1 MEEAEEVDVPEYYV
15 EEDEEEEEEGEE
27 GCKELYEFQPL
38 PTLLEDEENVSL
50 ADILSLRDNSLAEQD
65 IWAICL
71 ECCYSMKDI
80 SHAAIFQTLCI
91 TPDTLAF
98 NTSGNV
104 CFMEQLSDDP
114 EGAFVP
120 PEFDLTGNTLEA
132 HIYSLGATL
141 KAAIE
146 FVVDPDSEITFCQ
159 DLNSLL
165 DSMQQEN
172 PADRPDIESII
183 SLCEEKIN
191 DSSSSICRSL
201 SSIGRR
207 VLSIESVSAFQDG
220 WESLW
225 KGIHKD
231 NYVKAP
237 ITEKCPSHILSM
249 ADNSSIC
256 HAIFTSA
263 NEEEHQNGWRET
275 DFKIEKPCFS
285 PNSFGHYLK
294 KNKRAKSPS
303 SEKFENFEREKVE
316 DEMAKLYLKKHRR
329 NKHSSVVNLVDKHSL
344 SPSPP
349 GVGMVSLKSWPSF
362 PSCLSPNENSGDQD
376 NSEDGQT
383 SQPTN
388 PTHFANLNLH
398 TSHHTDC
405 LSPLGQSKCHSQVS
419 YENLVMALEQENQ
432 QYLCSERNKIIKK
445 YATSEDSVSDS
456 AVINTPPQYN
466 KDHKTF
472 TSAPVYHEDVLS
484 ASRNVNSPE
493 LDADISG
500 GNESAALNEDQRWVS
515 LKEFL
520 TNYRK
525 PLQEDELWAL
535 CHECLYTLQTYV
547 DYPAIL
553 CLESVLIDQNG
564 EVLIVTPQN
573 GEPYDAFCVPPE
585 YGPDGD
591 EVGTEKTC
599 VYGIAAIIWSAAKFN
614 FPTNHKLAL
623 PKKLKRLFLQMAKRD
638 ADERPSLAEVLQ
650 ICRKYLQQKN
660 LDSRKI
666 WEHLISFADQ
676 SMHNC
681 LYHEETGP
689 HDSESSTGFVP
700 VTTNKKL
707 MAVKGPVPLNSVH
720 ANLPAAFTSP
730 ATYFKPIVI
739 LQNSDINSNEITN
752 PLPCTKPCVTT
763 EDAGSIEVTDIENHA
778 DEETRSQSCK
788 SHNGSFRTQVSIKPD
803 SRLSDG
809 SSDRKEKV
817 PSAAS
822 SVSSDSSTLT
832 SSPIVNNY
840 LLKQDP
846 KTGNLTLVRVQ
857 LSIPEHIPNLS
868 LEAEPV
874 SQSIKACTVLSPS
887 TITQS
892 DSVSNVCENGIPL
905 PAPSLDKCRDLQC
918 KPNAVLDGL
927 PVSNG
932 SLAVSP
938 DITQTAQDNHSTNT
952 LPETVVNG
960 DSQTRRN
967 ACSPLQKVVN
977 LLHDEFA
984 FDGYLENGVEDIA
997 MGEYIFALKGLQ
1009 HTTFCSAICEKFCD
1023 LYWDDHLLENLY
1035 KIINGKFPQPIRKVG
1050 TDLSLHQSPAQ
1061 LLKKIQRKSRKYRK
1075 EGKQSANEQ
1084 TQINECEDSLATT
1097 ELERT
1102 STSCQPPSA
1111 DDADPADN
1119 TNSPWEYIFALKGLQ
1134 HTTFCSAIC
1143 EKFCDL
1149 YWDDHLLENLY
1160 KIINGK
1166 FPQPI
1171 RKVGTDLSLHQS
1183 PAQLLKKIQRKSRKY
1198 RKEGKQSAN
1207 EQTQINECED
1217 SLATT
1222 ELERTST
1229 SCQPPS
1235 ADDADPADNTNS
1247 PCSKTQVVADTDEI
1261 DVTDFPPLITEKDQ
1275 QPQSPR
1281 LPTEPEEDFVFPEC
1295 NSLCASPDSIEE
1307 NEETSVESLMNQRE
1321 NMSVCPSEVYKC
1333 GSGWSSA
1340 FYGAELFDPDVQHYV
1355 SILGRQKDKCSKSIE
1370 AKRLEL
1376 EQQLMIET
1384 KNYRKTIKLYQN
1396 LMPKGKK
1403 HKGSEVKELLPKL
1416 KSHLEEMKSKVQFLE
1431 LAKKL
1436 LQVSYAEQWGLES
1449 RDLPTVANLAS
1460 LESLS
1465 SSEDD
1470 AFLLTYNEK
1479 GHTRHNT
1486 STNLQAGTTLG
1497 LLAHLYMRNSVLD
1510 GYVQQLLYTF
1520 RYFCS
1525 QEDLL
1530 QFLIDRIN
1538 NTLPREGTDPSCMDA
1553 KIYHRSLLLL
1563 QTWIEDCWHIDF
1575 SMNPDLLDK
1584 LEDLSNSQILPKDE
1598 RGEYLVSLLQE
1609 VSSNKYTISSPGSG
1623 SDKKGD
1629 TKSLHSLCTKF
1640 SEDNVSRKSFNWKLS
1655 RGNGLHLPHPRDK
1668 QYTISAALPRPCY
1681 PGIVEDLSTYYIKGE
1696 ETGACSVHD
1705 YSVQQIA
1712 SQLTLLQEEMF
1723 QKCHPV
1729 HFLNSRALGVRDK
1742 SSSVP
1747 KTFYIETLPAEVCS
1761 LFSPSCTHDKYLLKL
1776 LQFAD
1781 NVSTWVAA
1789 EIVTCH
1795 TSKLQASILTKFLL
1809 VAKLCYERRDFASA
1823 VQILGGLEN
1832 LIVRQL
1838 LAWKNLPSK
1847 VSEILEELK
1856 AVEVFLKSDSLC
1868 LMKGDRFRTLP
1879 TIPSAYLLAMHVQQL
1894 ETGGFTMV
1902 NGAFKWNKLRNI
1914 AKVVSQVHAFQEI
1927 PYSFTPD
1934 PDLQF
1939 FLRQRIS
1946 NFSDADISVLAA
1958 DNHANLHH
1966 VNSEKHSRKIQET
1979 LRRMKAT
1986 FQ

>member
-1 MEEAEEVDVPEYYV
+1 MEEAEEVDVPEYY
-15 EEDEEEEEEGEE
+15 EEDEGLVEEEDGD
-27 GCKELYEFQPL
+27 GGGKEFYEFQPL

-50 ADILSLRDNSLAEQD
+50 ADILSLRDNCLTEQD

-80 SHAAIFQTLCI
+80 CHAAIFQTLCI

-146 FVVDPDSEITFCQ
+146 FVVDPDSETSFCQ

-183 SLCEEKIN
+183 SFCEEKIN
-191 DSSSSICRSL
+191 GSSSSICRSI

-207 VLSIESVSAFQDG
+207 VLSIESVTAFQDG

-225 KGIHKD
+225 KGINKD
-231 NYVKAP
+231 SCVK
-237 ITEKCPSHILSM
+237 IQTTEKCPNHVLSTT
-249 ADNSSIC
+249 DNSSSIC
-256 HAIFTSA
+256 HASPTSPR
-263 NEEEHQNGWRET
+263 EEENQNGWRET
-275 DFKIEKPCFS
+275 DLKVEKPCSS
-285 PNSFGHYLK
+285 PSSFGHHLK
-294 KNKRAKSPS
+294 KNKRERAKSPS
-303 SEKFENFEREKVE
+303 SEKVEHFEREKVE
-316 DEMAKLYLKKHRR
+316 DEIAKLCLKKHRR
-329 NKHSSVVNLVDKHSL
+329 NKHSPVVNLVENHFL
-344 SPSPP
+344 SKSPP
-349 GVGMVSLKSWPSF
+349 GVGMVSLKSWPSL
-362 PSCLSPNENSGDQD
+362 PSSLSPNESIVDQD
-376 NSEDGQT
+376 NSEDGQP
-383 SQPTN
+383 SRSTN
-388 PTHFANLNLH
+388 HVHFADSSLQV
-398 TSHHTDC
+398 SHQTNC

-419 YENLVMALEQENQ
+419 YENLVLALEQENQ
-432 QYLCSERNKIIKK
+432 QYICSDGNKILQN
-445 YATSEDSVSDS
+445 YATFEDTVPDS
-456 AVINTPPQYN
+456 MLINITQQPN
-466 KDHKTF
+466 VHKT
-472 TSAPVYHEDVLS
+472 SPSVYREDALS
-484 ASRNVNSPE
+484 IAKHVNSPE
-493 LDADISG
+493 LDPDFSG
-500 GNESAALNEDQRWVS
+500 GNESAALNEDQQWVS
-515 LKEFL
+515 LKDFL
-520 TNYRK
+520 INYGK

-553 CLESVLIDQNG
+553 CLESVLIDHSG
-564 EVLIVTPQN
+564 EVLIVTQEIE
-573 GEPYDAFCVPPE
+573 EPYDAFCVPPE
-585 YGPDGD
+585 YDPFGD
-591 EVGTEKTC
+591 EAGTEKTC
-599 VYGIAAIIWSAAKFN
+599 VYGIAAILWSAAKFN

-638 ADERPSLAEVLQ
+638 SEERPSLAEVLQ

-660 LDSRKI
+660 IDSRKT
-666 WEHLISFADQ
+666 WERLINFADQ
-676 SMHNC
+676 SMHDC
-681 LYHEETGP
+681 LYPEENSL
-689 HDSESSTGFVP
+689 HNSESSSGFVP
-700 VTTNKKL
+700 VTTNRRL
-707 MAVKGPVPLNSVH
+707 TAVKGPVPLKGLH
-720 ANLPAAFTSP
+720 TNLPAAFTSP
-730 ATYFKPIVI
+730 ATYFKPIV
-739 LQNSDINSNEITN
+739 LMQNTDINSNEITS
-752 PLPCTKPCVTT
+752 PSPYPKPCVNTADSGAL
-763 EDAGSIEVTDIENHA
+763 EEVSLTDIENHVGN
-778 DEETRSQSCK
+778 EKISKICK
-788 SHNGSFRTQVSIKPD
+788 SRSGSFRTPVSNKQD
-803 SRLSDG
+803 SSPSDC
-809 SSDRKEKV
+809 SSDRKEKI
-817 PSAAS
+817 PSVAS
-822 SVSSDSSTLT
+822 SVSSDSSTVM

-857 LSIPEHIPNLS
+857 LSIPEHISSLS

-874 SQSIKACTVLSPS
+874 SQSIKTCGVLSPS
-887 TITQS
+887 IVTKN
-892 DSVSNVCENGIPL
+892 DFVSNDREKCETL
-905 PAPSLDKCRDLQC
+905 SAPSLDEC
-918 KPNAVLDGL
+918 KDSQSKPIDVLDGL
-927 PVSNG
+927 PVWNG
-932 SLAVSP
+932 SIASSP
-938 DITQTAQDNHSTNT
+938 DRIQAGQDNRFTNT
-952 LPETVVNG
+952 SRETVVNG
-960 DSQTRRN
+960 NSQTRRTT
-967 ACSPLQKVVN
+967 CSPLQKVVN

-1035 KIINGKFPQPIRKVG
+1035 KIINGKSPQPSRKPAM
-1050 TDLSLHQSPAQ
+1050 DSSHHNNPAQ
-1061 LLKKIQRKSRKYRK
+1061 LLKRIQRKSQRHRKQ
-1075 EGKQSANEQ
+1075 GKQLTNEQ
-1084 TQINECEDSLATT
+1084 TNITDGEDVSADVSLAATEQEPIPESRQLPSLHGAATT
-1097 ELERT
+1097 EE
-1102 STSCQPPSA
+1102 P
-1111 DDADPADN
+1111 
-1119 TNSPWEYIFALKGLQ
+1119 NSPGPETQAVAGTES
-1134 HTTFCSAIC
+1134 HTSFD
-1143 EKFCDL
+1143 EMD
-1149 YWDDHLLENLY
+1149 
-1160 KIINGK
+1160 
-1166 FPQPI
+1166 
-1171 RKVGTDLSLHQS
+1171 
-1183 PAQLLKKIQRKSRKY
+1183 
-1198 RKEGKQSAN
+1198 
-1207 EQTQINECED
+1207 
-1217 SLATT
+1217 
-1222 ELERTST
+1222 
-1229 SCQPPS
+1229 
-1235 ADDADPADNTNS
+1235 
-1247 PCSKTQVVADTDEI
+1247 VA
-1261 DVTDFPPLITEKDQ
+1261 DFPPQITEKDQ
-1275 QPQSPR
+1275 QPQSPK
-1281 LPTEPEEDFVFPEC
+1281 LPTVSEEDFVYRAFSDC
-1295 NSLCASPDSIEE
+1295 NSLCVSPDFIED
-1307 NEETSVESLMNQRE
+1307 NEETNVESLVNQRE

-1355 SILGRQKDKCSKSIE
+1355 SILGRQKDKCSKSID

-1384 KNYRKTIKLYQN
+1384 KNYRKTIKLYQK
-1396 LMPKGKK
+1396 LMLKGKK
-1403 HKGSEVKELLPKL
+1403 NKGSEVKELLPKL

-1460 LESLS
+1460 HDSLN
-1465 SSEDD
+1465 SSEDE
-1470 AFLLTYNEK
+1470 AFLLVYNEK
-1479 GHTRHNT
+1479 GHTRDNT
-1486 STNLQAGTTLG
+1486 STNLQAGTPLG
-1497 LLAHLYMRNSVLD
+1497 LLVHLYSRNAVLD

-1530 QFLIDRIN
+1530 QFLVDRIN

-1575 SMNPDLLDK
+1575 SINPDLLDK

-1598 RGEYLVSLLQE
+1598 RGEHLVSLLQE
-1609 VSSNKYTISSPGSG
+1609 LSSNKYTISSPG

-1655 RGNGLHLPHPRDK
+1655 RGNGLLIPHHRDK
-1668 QYTISAALPRPCY
+1668 HYTVSAALPRPCY
-1681 PGIVEDLSTYYIKGE
+1681 PGIVEDLSLYYIKGE
-1696 ETGACSVHD
+1696 ESAAYAIHD
-1705 YSVQQIA
+1705 LSVQQIA
-1712 SQLTLLQEEMF
+1712 SQLTLIQEEMF

-1729 HFLNSRALGVRDK
+1729 HFLNSRALGVKDK
-1742 SSSVP
+1742 SSNMP
-1747 KTFYIETLPAEVCS
+1747 KTLYIETLPVEVCS
-1761 LFSPSCTHDKYLLKL
+1761 LFSQSCTHDRYLLKL

-1795 TSKLQASILTKFLL
+1795 TSKLQASLLTKFLL
-1809 VAKLCYERRDFASA
+1809 VAKLCYERRDFATA
-1823 VQILGGLEN
+1823 VQVLGGLEH

-1946 NFSDADISVLAA
+1946 TFSDADISVLAA
-1958 DNHANLHH
+1958 DNHANFHH
-1966 VNSEKHSRKIQET
+1966 MNSEKHSRKIQDT